1 MVTAP
6 IHKEAIHAAGY
17 VDDIGHQEILTRL
30 AVSTKPLRF

>member
-17 VDDIGHQEILTRL
+17 ADDIGHQEIPRL
-30 AVSTKPLRF
+30 AVSTKPLRC